1 MLNLVEKSIIEDIVM
16 QQAGTASKHPLK
28 IVRFDGT
35 MNQSQRGEVLRKFND
50 DPHTRILLITLKA
63 GGVGLNLTAA
73 SIVVMMDPWLV
84 GLFTR
89 IG

>member
-16 QQAGTASKHPLK
+16 QQAGNASKHPLK